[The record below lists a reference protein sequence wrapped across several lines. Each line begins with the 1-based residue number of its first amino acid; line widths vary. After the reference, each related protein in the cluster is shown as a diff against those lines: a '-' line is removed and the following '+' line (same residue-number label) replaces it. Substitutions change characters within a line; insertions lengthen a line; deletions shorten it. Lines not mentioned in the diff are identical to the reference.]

1 MTGLAPRSLA
11 PASRE
16 LKLSWG
22 GRFDAATDVGA
33 HSHGETE
40 LVLVTAGRCRIAVA
54 GRELEGGAGA
64 LFVLPARE
72 TQCQT
77 TLGATRTTFI
87 GFRSAPGV
95 FDESARVLMLDPN
108 DPARVWIEQ
117 LCDWQLA
124 RPPLGS
130 ELTRRLL
137 EVLLR
142 RIAEL
147 DAASG
152 TREQMHPA
160 VAAAMAQLADD
171 LAQPLQLASLAKS
184 VGVSVS
190 HLGALFAEQCG
201 CSPMRYQQE
210 RRLERARWLL
220 DNPYLRIHEV
230 AQACGYED
238 VNYFV
243 RLFRRRFGQ
252 PPGRWRRDRVIP
264 PKAS

>member
-1 MTGLAPRSLA
+1 MK
-11 PASRE
+11 SRQPFSSSSSRTE
-16 LKLSWG
+16 LRLSWG
-22 GRFDAATDVGA
+22 GRFDAATDALEHA
-33 HSHGETE
+33 HAETE
-40 LVLVTAGRCRIAVA
+40 LVMVTAGHCRIEVG
-54 GRELEGGAGA
+54 GRSLDGGEGS
-64 LFVLPARE
+64 LFVLPAGVA
-72 TQCQT
+72 QYQT
-77 TLGATRTTFI
+77 TLAPTKTTFI
-87 GFRSAPGV
+87 GFRCPPEI
-95 FDESARVLMLDPN
+95 FNESARVLKVAPDDPV
-108 DPARVWIEQ
+108 RSWLEQ
-117 LCDWQLA
+117 LCDWQLV
-124 RPPLGS
+124 RPSMGA
-130 ELTRRLL
+130 EVTRRLL

-160 VAAAMAQLADD
+160 VAAAMTQLEDD
-171 LAQPLQLASLAKS
+171 LARPLQLAELASK
-184 VGVSVS
+184 VGVSIS

-201 CSPMRYQQE
+201 CSPMRYLQE

-252 PPGRWRRDRVIP
+252 PPGRWRRSRIIP
-264 PKAS
+264 PTGS